1 LGANA
6 RGGRTPSRRPAGGS
20 VRVAVRALLLAMLVS
35 VALAAPAGADHVPG
49 VADWPGLAP
58 PRPDVSGKKVR
69 LGFDVCPRGQLRC
82 PRRVVGEMT
91 GRWEPLDEDCD
102 HRAVFAL
109 TYLRTTEEY
118 LRTVTSD
125 PHFFSRPRWVNH
137 EDAVFA
143 ELYFRAY
150 DRFVGERSLPEAWR
164 IAFEANASPNVTGY
178 GDLLLGMS
186 AHINRDLPYALAHVG
201 LRKRDGRSRKPD
213 HDRVNAFLARI
224 GEPLLRELGDRYDP
238 IFEVAL
244 ATSPVAETAALQTV
258 FAWRENAWRNAE
270 RLVAARDDSAR
281 LAAVRRSIELEAATI
296 ARAILAA
303 STVPAYAQIRDPY
316 CRTGDVPLRRGS
328 IPAPPTAD
336 AIPTG

>member
-1 LGANA
+1 LGANP
-6 RGGRTPSRRPAGGS
+6 RGGWTPGRAATVGS
-20 VRVAVRALLLAMLVS
+20 VRVVARAALLAILVS
-35 VALAAPAGADHVPG
+35 VALAGPASADHVPG
-49 VADWPGLAP
+49 VPDWPGLAP
-58 PRPDVSGKKVR
+58 PRPDVSGKKVP

-91 GRWEPLDEDCD
+91 RRWEPLDEGCD

-150 DRFVGERSLPEAWR
+150 DRFVRGDRIPEAWR
-164 IAFEANASPNVTGY
+164 IAFDANASPNVTGS

-201 LRKRDGRSRKPD
+201 LRKRDGRSRKLD
-213 HDRVNAFLARI
+213 HDRVNAFLARV

-238 IFEVAL
+238 IFDLAV
-244 ATSPVAETAALQTV
+244 ATSPAAETAALQTV

-270 RLVAARDDSAR
+270 RLVVARDRPAQ
-281 LAAVRRSIELEAATI
+281 LATVRRSIELEAATI
-296 ARAILAA
+296 GQAIVAV
-303 STVPAYAQIRDPY
+303 STAPAYARIRDPY
-316 CRTGDVPLRRGS
+316 CRTGALPSDSV
-328 IPAPPTAD
+328 PAPPPLD